1 MNQQDRTDQGTVRSR
16 WAWSKM
22 TRAERRR
29 FRTIAIAAGTAVT
42 VLVLAVVVV
51 VVGSSGSRS
60 GTLVSAVDCSNS
72 TANNL
77 RFEPTTGAEGTS
89 VYITGATL
97 ADVTDITFNGKSVD
111 SFSIVSPTE
120 ITTAVPG
127 GASSGPITIVS
138 RTTPITSDT
147 CFTTTSPAIA
157 SFSPT
162 SGAAGTVVTITGTN
176 FTGATAV
183 KFNGTPATP
192 TAVTPTS
199 ITVTVPPNAATGL
212 VSVVTPVSTG
222 VATGTFSVSSAAIT
236 EFSPAIGAAG
246 TVVTI
251 TGANLSGATAVRFG
265 TTPAASFSSLSAT
278 KVQATVPANV
288 TTGRISISTP
298 AGTATASADF
308 AAPPT
313 ITSFTPTTAA
323 PGSAV
328 TITGTNFAS
337 VTSVGFVG
345 SAGEATF
352 TIDSPTQITATVPA
366 DATTGQLSVRGT
378 DLAVSSTPLLIGP
391 SISSIWPIT
400 GPAGTVVTITGF
412 NLNKISG
419 VTFNGVSAQFQEVSS
434 AQVTATVPTG
444 STTGTVTVLTA
455 AGNANSP
462 VNFGPLAPATL
473 TLDPPGPVSV
483 ATPSA
488 GSNGSP
494 ATPVT
499 TTPVTTTPATTTP
512 TDTTP
517 PSSQPD
523 PTAPTS
529 TPEVDPTAT
538 LAPDATATTSP
549 TTTAAPADIPIP
561 TKLSNGQIVLS
572 DQVGASAANASGV
585 LAWSGTAQAQFGKLR
600 IPVSVTYTSDTSWT
614 VTANEA
620 AATVAVQ
627 SVNLS
632 IGSITGSITAT
643 PSTTVWDLRGRLA
656 ATASLVSDSGS
667 TPNGKLALLG
677 GTVSI
682 RPSCPTIAN
691 QTSLCPAGDTTSVF
705 LALDADGVTAGSG
718 FYANLGSGL
727 PLQSAGAYQAA
738 TNLTSGAFV
747 MQGIFTSTSTA
758 SLGPGDAISMANLTI
773 SVAANE
779 TVFAAIPGDITID
792 SGSANGGFDVV
803 VHGAGRVSVPM
814 IGGFNFSRLAIAYV
828 DGGIVMVGAFGKNVD
843 LGGARMGSIA
853 FFGAQQDTSAK
864 ILGTVVRVP
873 PQTFMF
879 AGSLRTPKWL
889 SDNLGVPK
897 SDFGAYA
904 SYTFSGLLKITA
916 VIPAE
921 LKLPPIPR
929 VKATVTAFTL
939 TALLNIEP
947 SVGSEKGF
955 EIAANGTM
963 SIDGN
968 APIGLVLAARAVSKC
983 TAVAPV
989 VPPATTLLRKP
1000 KMTCVAESSQATISL
1015 SAVGEN
1021 GAAVWPNI
1029 FGVTGLNLN
1038 SAAIQIGL
1046 TPQVFPYVSIG
1057 LAGTGTLPGKLRE
1070 YMGIDSNA
1078 AIPVSFVMNLSA
1090 VSPCLSVAVGDPNS
1104 STPILALPPKTQVV
1118 TATFMS
1124 LLVSPFG
1131 CSVGVFDVPAGVQIR
1146 AKAKV
1151 LTSTVDLFGAYNPNP
1166 GGPPGLQTPQLRA
1179 WMTVASPA
1187 SDKNARVD
1195 LSLRLFAV
1203 AGGWNPNPRVEVTG
1217 GLKIGGAAR
1226 IEIFGNCSIVEC
1238 GATGSGD
1245 VSLLGFKLGMK
1256 LNVKNLFTPLF
1267 TIEASGA
1274 LKLAGTEVV
1283 LSGSIQPATNSFSF
1297 SGSGTFPN
1305 GGVLRSFAVELAQI
1319 VNAPRLVNGSPVVD
1333 PPTVRA
1339 RFRGSGTLGGRFKAV
1354 SGTSSEFA
1362 TGWVD
1367 LTPNLSEL
1375 NLVINPKLDLGL
1387 ITVPTTMGFVVCLS
1401 GSCAG
1406 TVTSRFSFAS
1416 TFKGLPFNIPDT
1428 NVGND
1433 WGFNA
1438 ATSAYFSGS
1447 DSVGNRWGG
1456 LKGSF
1461 SGDVT
1466 LGVSSAAGLTVD
1478 SNVRVNAQVGAGG
1491 KWNSLGTYNADV
1503 DFSGPAFRFCKNL
1516 KGRKICIP

>member
-1 MNQQDRTDQGTVRSR
+1 MIPAEDLPTPARSR

-22 TRAERRR
+22 TRAERRK
-29 FRTIAIAAGTAVT
+29 FRTIAIAAGAAVA
-42 VLVLAVVVV
+42 VLVLTVVVV
-51 VVGSSGSRS
+51 ALGSGSRS
-60 GTLVSAVDCSNS
+60 GTLVSGVDCSKS
-72 TANNL
+72 TANNI

-89 VYITGATL
+89 VYISGANL
-97 ADVTDITFNGKSVD
+97 ADVTDITFNGKSVN
-111 SFSIVSPTE
+111 SFSIISATE

-176 FTGATAV
+176 FTGATAA
-183 KFNGTPATP
+183 KFNGTLATP
-192 TAVTPTS
+192 TSVTATS

-212 VSVVTPVSTG
+212 ISVVTPASTG
-222 VATGTFSVSSAAIT
+222 VADGTFSISSAAIT

-251 TGANLSGATAVRFG
+251 SGANLAGATAVRFG
-265 TTPAASFSSLSAT
+265 TTPAASFSNLSAT
-278 KVQATVPANV
+278 KVQATAPANV
-288 TTGRISISTP
+288 TTGPISISTP

-313 ITSFTPTTAA
+313 ITSFTPTTAS
-323 PGSAV
+323 PGSTV

-352 TIDSPTQITATVPA
+352 TISSPTQITATVPA

-378 DLAVSSTPLLIGP
+378 DLAVSSTSLLIGP
-391 SISSIWPIT
+391 SISSIWPVS

-412 NLNKISG
+412 NLNNLSG
-419 VTFNGVSAQFQEVSS
+419 VTFNGVPAQFQQVSS

-462 VNFGPLAPATL
+462 VTFGPLAPPTL
-473 TLDPPGPVSV
+473 TLDSPGPVSV
-483 ATPSA
+483 AT
-488 GSNGSP
+488 
-494 ATPVT
+494 
-499 TTPVTTTPATTTP
+499 TPA
-512 TDTTP
+512 DTTP
-517 PSSQPD
+517 PSSEPA
-523 PTAPTS
+523 PTATTSIPTS
-529 TPEVDPTAT
+529 TSQDDPTTT
-538 LAPDATATTSP
+538 LAPDTTATTSP
-549 TTTAAPADIPIP
+549 TTTATPADIPVP

-572 DQVGASAANASGV
+572 DQVGSSAANASGV
-585 LAWSGTAQAQFGKLR
+585 LAWSGTAQAQFGQLR
-600 IPVSVTYTSDTSWT
+600 IPVSVTYTSDASWT
-614 VTANEA
+614 ITANQA
-620 AATVAVQ
+620 TATVAVQ

-643 PSTTVWDLRGRLA
+643 PSTTVWDLQGQLA
-656 ATASLVSDSGS
+656 AAASLVGDSGV
-667 TPNGKLALLG
+667 TQNGKLALLG
-677 GTVSI
+677 GTVSV
-682 RPSCPTIAN
+682 RPSCPAIAK
-691 QTSLCPAGDTTSVF
+691 QTSLCPAADATSVF
-705 LALDADGVTAGSG
+705 LALDADGITAGSG

-727 PLQSAGAYQAA
+727 PLQAEGAYQAA

-747 MQGIFTSTSTA
+747 MQGLFTSTSSA
-758 SLGPGDAISMANLTI
+758 SLGPGDTISMTNLTI

-779 TVFAAIPGDITID
+779 TTFAALPGDITID
-792 SGSANGGFDVV
+792 SGSTNGGFDVV
-803 VHGAGRVSVPM
+803 VRGAGRVSVPL
-814 IGGFNFSRLAIAYV
+814 IGSFNFSSLSIAYV
-828 DGGIVMVGAFGKNVD
+828 DGGIVMVGAFGQNVD
-843 LGGARMGSIA
+843 LGGSRMGSIA
-853 FFGAQQDTSAK
+853 FFGAQRDTSAK
-864 ILGTVVRVP
+864 VLGTVVRVP

-904 SYTFSGLLKITA
+904 SYTSSGLLKITA

-929 VKATVTAFTL
+929 VKTTVTAFTL
-939 TALLNIEP
+939 TAILNVEP
-947 SVGSEKGF
+947 SVGTEKGF

-963 SIDGN
+963 AIDGN

-983 TAVAPV
+983 TATAPV
-989 VPPATTLLRKP
+989 VPPATTLFGKP

-1015 SAVGEN
+1015 SAVGQN
-1021 GAAVWPNI
+1021 GAAVWPDI

-1057 LAGTGTLPGKLRE
+1057 LAGSGTLPGKLRE

-1104 STPILALPPKTQVV
+1104 ATPILALPPKTQVV

-1146 AKAKV
+1146 TKAKV
-1151 LTSTVDLFGAYNPNP
+1151 LTATVDLFGAYNPNP
-1166 GGPPGLQTPQLRA
+1166 GGPPPVKTPQLRA
-1179 WMTVASPA
+1179 WMTVATPA
-1187 SDKNARVD
+1187 SDKNAQVD
-1195 LSLRLFAV
+1195 LSLRLFAA
-1203 AGGWNPNPRVEVTG
+1203 AGGWNLNPRVELTG

-1226 IEIFGNCSIVEC
+1226 IEIFGNCSILEC

-1245 VSLLGFKLGMK
+1245 VSLLGFKLGMQLTLK
-1256 LNVKNLFTPLF
+1256 KIFSPLF
-1267 TIEASGA
+1267 SVEASGA
-1274 LKLAGTEVV
+1274 LKVAGTEVA

-1305 GGVLRSFAVELAQI
+1305 GGILKSFAVELAQI
-1319 VNAPRLVNGSPVVD
+1319 VNVPRMVNGSPVVD
-1333 PPTVRA
+1333 PPTLRA
-1339 RFRGSGTLGGRFKAV
+1339 RFRGSGSLGGRFKAV

-1367 LTPNLSEL
+1367 LTPKLSDL
-1375 NLVINPKLDLGL
+1375 NFVINPKLDLGR
-1387 ITVPTTMGFVVCLS
+1387 ITVPTKMGITVCLT

-1406 TVTSRFSFAS
+1406 RVTTKFSFAS
-1416 TFKGLPFNIPDT
+1416 SFKGLPFNIPDT

-1438 ATSAYFSGS
+1438 STSASFSGS
-1447 DSVGNRWGG
+1447 DSVGDKWGG

-1461 SGDVT
+1461 SGKVT
-1466 LGVSSAAGLTVD
+1466 LKVSSADGLSID
-1478 SNVRVNAQVGAGG
+1478 SDVRVKAQVGAGG
-1491 KWNSLGTYNADV
+1491 KWNTLGTYDADV
-1503 DFSGPAFRFCKNL
+1503 DISGAAFRFCKNL
-1516 KGRKICIP
+1516 KGKKICIP